1 MNAHTDAQTIRAE
14 IEAFLTRLLRL
25 RELYDRVADSRAV
38 VIFDKD
44 AAGIL
49 TGYMDAYTSS
59 KDGLVTMD
67 EQQLP
72 AVLSDLHR
80 RAAEVEKLLSSGR
93 VEIIARR
100 SEGDTSKGSGD
111 V

>member
-1 MNAHTDAQTIRAE
+1 MNAHTDAETIRAH
-14 IEAFLTRLLRL
+14 IEAFLKRLLRL

-49 TGYMDAYTSS
+49 TGYMDAYTRTTN
-59 KDGLVTMD
+59 DLTTMD

-72 AVLSDLHR
+72 AALSDLHR
-80 RAAEVEKLLSSGR
+80 RAAEVERLLSSGR

-111 V
+111 I